1 MEYYIIIN
9 MHMAY
14 TEIESDL
21 LNNKGIGTIGI
32 KERRK
37 ISVAVG
43 LVLIFC

>member
-1 MEYYIIIN
+1 
-9 MHMAY
+9 MAY

-37 ISVAVG
+37 KQTF
-43 LVLIFC
+43 L